1 MLASPGRRWWVIPLP
16 ARLPRQLR
24 SVSSGVVRLSN
35 EYCGKG
41 WRRQSSL
48 HPRSLGYEGPRG
60 LARIGIPRRRNL
72 RFRPCECVVGRMVV
86 IQGTKVAPLWSPLP
100 VEVMGGR
107 VVVVVGLG
115 VVVIV
120 VVVSFRPNVQLLPEE
135 SGQTGRRA

>member
-1 MLASPGRRWWVIPLP
+1 MLANPGRRWWVLPLP
-16 ARLPRQLR
+16 ARLTRQLR

-48 HPRSLGYEGPRG
+48 HPRSLGYEERRG
-60 LARIGIPRRRNL
+60 LVRIGIPRRRIL
-72 RFRPCECVVGRMVV
+72 RFLPCECVVGRMVG
-86 IQGTKVAPLWSPLP
+86 IRGTKVAPLGSPPPL
-100 VEVMGGR
+100 EVAGGR
-107 VVVVVGLG
+107 VVVVVGVG

-120 VVVSFRPNVQLLPEE
+120 VVVSFHPNVRLRPAG

>member
-1 MLASPGRRWWVIPLP
+1 MLARPGRRWWVLPLL

-24 SVSSGVVRLSN
+24 SVSSVVVRLSN

-48 HPRSLGYEGPRG
+48 HPLSLGCEDRRG
-60 LARIGIPRRRNL
+60 LSRIGIPRRRIL
-72 RFRPCECVVGRMVV
+72 RFLPCECVVGRMVG
-86 IQGTKVAPLWSPLP
+86 IRETKMAPLRSPLP
-100 VEVMGGR
+100 VEVAGCR

-135 SGQTGRRA
+135 TGQTGRRA